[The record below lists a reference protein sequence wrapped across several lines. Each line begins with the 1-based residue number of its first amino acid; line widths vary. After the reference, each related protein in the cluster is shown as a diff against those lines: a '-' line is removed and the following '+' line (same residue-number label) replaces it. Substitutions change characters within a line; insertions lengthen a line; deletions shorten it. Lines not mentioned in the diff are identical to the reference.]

1 MGHARGFRV
10 YAQIHYHKPNN
21 STITNTAFLENIFP
35 MKTRRGWRQKHTSG
49 IQNLFWKEILHQCL
63 ESLQHELLNL
73 GLADKAFPDALVPS
87 TWKGKKK
94 KKKMSFP
101 WGEDHVCL
109 IYSCVFSMKDAFQ
122 PLSPLG
128 WCCKSPP
135 SNPCWPDCCS
145 SGLQLTTKVQS
156 RAWCRLHAPS
166 GVFEW
171 TNECNMCFINK
182 KVQYSIFLFLTQ
194 FY

>member
-1 MGHARGFRV
+1 MGHAREFRV

-21 STITNTAFLENIFP
+21 STITNTAFLKTFSQW
-35 MKTRRGWRQKHTSG
+35 KTRRGWRQKHTSE
-49 IQNLFWKEILHQCL
+49 IQNLFWKEILHQSL
-63 ESLQHELLNL
+63 ESLQHELLKL

-87 TWKGKKK
+87 TRKG
-94 KKKMSFP
+94 KKMSFP

-109 IYSCVFSMKDAFQ
+109 IYSVCSAWRMLFNQYHPWDGAASRRQ
-122 PLSPLG
+122 S
-128 WCCKSPP
+128 S
-135 SNPCWPDCCS
+135 PCWSGCCS
-145 SGLQLTTKVQS
+145 SGFPLMTKVQS

-166 GVFEW
+166 AVFEW
-171 TNECNMCFINK
+171 TNECNTCFINK